1 LGVFFGSP
9 AGILHG
15 SRPILCNV
23 IVPSVPPNESD
34 AGGPAAGDFLCR
46 SFVGLLL
53 KFSNET
59 LLAAKGFPNGEVLFS
74 GNGGGHI
81 DVSVKDI

>member
-15 SRPILCNV
+15 SRPIPCKV

-34 AGGPAAGDFLCR
+34 AEGPAAGEFLCR
-46 SFVGLLL
+46 SFVDLLL

-59 LLAAKGFPNGEVLFS
+59 VLAAKGFPKGEVLFS
-74 GNGGGHI
+74 GNGGDHI
-81 DVSVKDI
+81 DVSLKDI